1 MVSLQVHGYAGRILN
16 LGDVMNEEEVP
27 MSQARSEANAF
38 AVVAIGGIA
47 ALVGLFIVC
56 LIVL

>member
-27 MSQARSEANAF
+27 MSQVRSEAAAF
-38 AVVAIGGIA
+38 AVVAIGGIV
-47 ALVGLFIVC
+47 ALFVC
-56 LIVL
+56 FVVILILI